1 MTSPSNVHEN
11 MHILIYLFISSET
24 IVLDSEVIEELISVR
39 NFKGYM

>member
-1 MTSPSNVHEN
+1 MCIKKYVHIN
-11 MHILIYLFISSET
+11 LFIISET